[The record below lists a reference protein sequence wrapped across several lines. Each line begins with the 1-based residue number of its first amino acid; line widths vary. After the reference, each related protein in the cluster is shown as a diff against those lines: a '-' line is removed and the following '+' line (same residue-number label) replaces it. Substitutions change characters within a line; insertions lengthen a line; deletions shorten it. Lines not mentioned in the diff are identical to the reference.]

1 MPDIIPA
8 EDLVLRKDIA
18 ISHRNALAFI
28 DFLVDIIRDHQI
40 GRLGKI
46 CLRTDEGHDGLHGFF
61 VQPIVGI
68 DHLEIKA
75 LSCGKASI
83 HRAAMTSV
91 FLMDRTDHIRV
102 LGHKAIADLRS
113 VVLRGTIVNEDDL
126 DIVAQRQQ

>member
-1 MPDIIPA
+1 MVSMA
-8 EDLVLRKDIA
+8 
-18 ISHRNALAFI
+18 SWSS
-28 DFLVDIIRDHQI
+28 Q
-40 GRLGKI
+40 
-46 CLRTDEGHDGLHGFF
+46 
-61 VQPIVGI
+61 IVGI

-126 DIVAQRQQ
+126 DIGTPRGNNEYTHFSI